1 LIVVWIFGLVLLAA
15 GLVCGFFAWNAK
27 SKERKMITTET
38 LTSQALGEL
47 AAAAAQAAG
56 PGSFR
61 YTCEIAGTVQP
72 GPDGVLKSELS
83 STECV
88 WHKHVVSRKY
98 WETRRERDS
107 DGDYRTRRVESWER
121 VAERRS
127 DQPFSVVDATG
138 TVGVLAGS
146 REPDGLEQVVDRF
159 EPSNEQQGTKLSFGG
174 FSLNLGGGREGT
186 IGYKYE
192 EWVLR
197 PGRRLYVLGEA
208 NDANGPI
215 VVANPSII
223 STKDEQ
229 QLIQEARTSQRWLT
243 IGGAVAAVAGVVLII
258 VGRCLRRSSDRLE
271 DRGDRADDAVAVRL
285 PRPVPEPVDRPA

>member
-1 LIVVWIFGLVLLAA
+1 VLIAGVILLVLGA
-15 GLVCGFFAWNAK
+15 VVGFFAWRSK
-27 SKERKMITTET
+27 EKERKMITTET

-47 AAAAAQAAG
+47 AAAAATAAG
-56 PGSFR
+56 PGAFR
-61 YTCEIAGTVQP
+61 HTCEVTGTVQP
-72 GPDGVLKSELS
+72 GPGGALKSELS

-98 WETRRERDS
+98 WETRRVRDS

-121 VAERRS
+121 VAERQS
-127 DQPFSVVDATG
+127 DQPFTLVDQTG
-138 TVGVLAGS
+138 SVGVHAGGK
-146 REPDGLEQVVDRF
+146 EPDGREQVVDRF
-159 EPSNEQQGTKLSFGG
+159 EPSNEQRGTELRFGG

-208 NDANGPI
+208 TDASGSI
-215 VVANPSII
+215 VMTNPSII

-243 IGGAVAAVAGVVLII
+243 IGGAVAGVAGVVLIV
-258 VGRCLRRSSDRLE
+258 VGLLT
-271 DRGDRADDAVAVRL
+271 
-285 PRPVPEPVDRPA
+285 

>member
-1 LIVVWIFGLVLLAA
+1 MWIFGIVLLVV
-15 GLVCGFFAWNAK
+15 GLVCAFFAWNAK

-38 LTSQALGEL
+38 LTSQQLGEL

-61 YTCEIAGTVQP
+61 YTCEVTGTVQP
-72 GPDGVLKSELS
+72 GPGGALKSELS

-88 WHKHVVSRKY
+88 WHKHVVSRKH
-98 WETRRERDS
+98 WETRRERDN
-107 DGDYRTRRVESWER
+107 DGNYHTRRVESWER

-127 DQPFSVVDATG
+127 DQPFTVVDETG
-138 TVGVLAGS
+138 SVAVLAGT
-146 REPDGLEQVVDRF
+146 REPDGVEQVVDRF
-159 EPSNEQQGTKLSFGG
+159 EPSNEQQGTQLSFGG
-174 FSLNLGGGREGT
+174 FNLNLGGAREGT

-208 NDANGPI
+208 NDANGQI
-215 VVANPSII
+215 TIANPSII

-229 QLIQEARTSQRWLT
+229 QLIQESRSSQRWLS
-243 IGGAVAAVAGVVLII
+243 IGGAVAAVAGVVLIV
-258 VGRCLRRSSDRLE
+258 VGLLT
-271 DRGDRADDAVAVRL
+271 
-285 PRPVPEPVDRPA
+285 

>member
-1 LIVVWIFGLVLLAA
+1 MLIAGVILLVVGAVI
-15 GLVCGFFAWNAK
+15 GFFAWRSK
-27 SKERKMITTET
+27 EKERKMITTET

-47 AAAAAQAAG
+47 AAAAAAAAG
-56 PGSFR
+56 PGAFR
-61 YTCEIAGTVQP
+61 HTCEVTGTVQP
-72 GPDGVLKSELS
+72 GPGGALKSELS

-107 DGDYRTRRVESWER
+107 DGDYHTRRVESWER
-121 VAERRS
+121 VAERKS
-127 DQPFSVVDATG
+127 DQPFTLVDEQG
-138 TVGVLAGS
+138 SVGVHVGGK
-146 REPDGLEQVVDRF
+146 EPDGVEQVVDRF
-159 EPSNEQQGTKLSFGG
+159 EPSNEQHGTQLSFGG

-208 NDANGPI
+208 SDASGAI
-215 VVANPSII
+215 VVTNPSII

-229 QLIQEARTSQRWLT
+229 QLIQEARSSQRWLT
-243 IGGAVAAVAGVVLII
+243 IGGSVAAVAGVVLII
-258 VGRCLRRSSDRLE
+258 VG
-271 DRGDRADDAVAVRL
+271 AVT
-285 PRPVPEPVDRPA
+285 

>member
-1 LIVVWIFGLVLLAA
+1 MWIFGVVLLA
-15 GLVCGFFAWNAK
+15 GGVVCGLFAWNAK
-27 SKERKMITTET
+27 SKERRMITTET
-38 LTSQALGEL
+38 LTCQALGEL

-61 YTCEIAGTVQP
+61 HTCEVTGTVQP
-72 GPDGVLKSELS
+72 GPGGALKSELS

-107 DGDYRTRRVESWER
+107 DGDYHTRRVESWER

-127 DQPFSVVDATG
+127 DQPFLVVDQTG
-138 TVGVLAGS
+138 SVGVLAGS

-159 EPSNEQQGTKLSFGG
+159 EPSNERQGTQLSFGG

-208 NDANGPI
+208 NDAGGPI
-215 VVANPSII
+215 TIANPSII

-229 QLIQEARTSQRWLT
+229 QLIQEARSSQRWLT
-243 IGGAVAAVAGVVLII
+243 IGGIVASAAGVVLVI
-258 VGRCLRRSSDRLE
+258 
-271 DRGDRADDAVAVRL
+271 ADVL
-285 PRPVPEPVDRPA
+285 T